1 MFLIFSNSRL
11 SSKEASQSEEH
22 RFRMCDW
29 APRWT
34 ACVTHGHRRATQTRR
49 VRGTWSGPNRLR
61 LGRRRCV
68 ASTRRADV
76 LLHKS
81 LVRSIIATTVLFVDL
96 VMPSCV
102 VYSYSCVLVYW
113 CTRTRTVV
121 FCLFFSSVSYFDDIF
136 FVSLKNNCAACNR
149 FMRNQ
154 LLFPRRSIEST
165 EASKQTPK
173 YKAVR
178 SYRS

>member
-29 APRWT
+29 APRWM

-81 LVRSIIATTVLFVDL
+81 LVRTIIATILNYSTLCRPSSCTRAWCNRLLELVLVRTGVL
-96 VMPSCV
+96 
-102 VYSYSCVLVYW
+102 VYSYSYFVCFLVPFLIL
-113 CTRTRTVV
+113 TI
-121 FCLFFSSVSYFDDIF
+121 FSLF
-136 FVSLKNNCAACNR
+136 L
-149 FMRNQ
+149 
-154 LLFPRRSIEST
+154 
-165 EASKQTPK
+165 
-173 YKAVR
+173 
-178 SYRS
+178 

>member
-1 MFLIFSNSRL
+1 
-11 SSKEASQSEEH
+11 
-22 RFRMCDW
+22 MCDW
-29 APRWT
+29 APRWM

-49 VRGTWSGPNRLR
+49 VRGTWSGSNRLR

-102 VYSYSCVLVYW
+102 VTRLLVLVLV
-113 CTRTRTVV
+113 RTGVLV
-121 FCLFFSSVSYFDDIF
+121 LVQSLLCLFFSSVSYFYDIF

-149 FMRNQ
+149 FMRNAEPVVVSPP
-154 LLFPRRSIEST
+154 FD
-165 EASKQTPK
+165 
-173 YKAVR
+173 
-178 SYRS
+178 

>member
-1 MFLIFSNSRL
+1 
-11 SSKEASQSEEH
+11 
-22 RFRMCDW
+22 MCDCS
-29 APRWT
+29 PRWM

-81 LVRSIIATTVLFVDL
+81 LVRTIATILNYSTLCR
-96 VMPSCV
+96 PS
-102 VYSYSCVLVYW
+102 STRAW
-113 CTRTRTVV
+113 CTRLLVLVLVRTGVLV
-121 FCLFFSSVSYFDDIF
+121 LVQSLLCLFFSSVSYFYDIF

-178 SYRS
+178 SYRF